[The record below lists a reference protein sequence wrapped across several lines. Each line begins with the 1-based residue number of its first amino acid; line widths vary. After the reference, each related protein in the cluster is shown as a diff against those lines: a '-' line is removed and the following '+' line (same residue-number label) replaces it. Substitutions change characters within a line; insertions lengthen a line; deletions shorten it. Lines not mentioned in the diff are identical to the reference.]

1 MKGRVKQWGTIWTK
15 KCRKRFWKKE
25 MEDLLRL
32 LKEQDYKDFDNSKLL
47 RDATK
52 QFGHLSE
59 SHFILKPSEYTLIR
73 DYLLS
78 YLCINNASRAGAIAA
93 YMKRS
98 EVKNPFRQ
106 SEKKMTFTVL
116 DHKTLGPAG
125 PAILCMSLSTYRNLA
140 IFSEKIRPFIYC
152 LPEYRDYIFITTKGT
167 MMESSQVT
175 NQFNFF

>member
-1 MKGRVKQWGTIWTK
+1 MKGRVKQWATIWTK
-15 KCRKRFWKKE
+15 KCRKRFWQKE
-25 MEDLLRL
+25 MEDLPRL

-52 QFGHLSE
+52 LFGCLSE

-78 YLCINNASRAGAIAA
+78 YLCINNASRTGAIA

-106 SEKKMTFTVL
+106 SEETMTFTVL
-116 DHKTLGPAG
+116 DHKTSGPAG
-125 PAILCMSLSTYRNLA
+125 PAPLCISLSTYRNLA
-140 IFSEKIRPFIYC
+140 IFLKRLDHPSIVCQNTE
-152 LPEYRDYIFITTKGT
+152 ITYSLQLK
-167 MMESSQVT
+167 EQ
-175 NQFNFF
+175 